1 MVSDFALPPDR
12 PLTLAAYR
20 GRPCPEAFVEPTAVG
35 ASLAETPLFLTA
47 HDYVPVRLEA
57 TYQEEWQVFPAPLKR
72 LLEAPAAPPDGV

>member
-20 GRPCPEAFVEPTAVG
+20 GGPCPEAFVEPTAVG

-47 HDYVPVRLEA
+47 HDYVPVPLEA

-72 LLEAPAAPPDGV
+72 LLEAPAVPPDGV